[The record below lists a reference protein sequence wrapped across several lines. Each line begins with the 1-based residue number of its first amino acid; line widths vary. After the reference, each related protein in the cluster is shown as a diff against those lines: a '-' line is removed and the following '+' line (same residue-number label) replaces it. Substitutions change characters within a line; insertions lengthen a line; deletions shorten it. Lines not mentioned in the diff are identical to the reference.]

1 MPGGQADVM
10 VVVACREEG
19 DADLAK
25 VGGQVE
31 AEVVAE
37 ERDREVEVVDLQM
50 HVPNANGWVDWIG
63 RHTRSVR
70 RARRPI
76 IRVFIYRKVVFEGQ
90 SPHGPLDRWSA
101 DRACA

>member
-1 MPGGQADVM
+1 MPSGQADVM

-25 VGGQVE
+25 IGGQVE
-31 AEVVAE
+31 AAVVAV

-63 RHTRSVR
+63 RHTHSVR
-70 RARRPI
+70 RAHRPSSGCSSI
-76 IRVFIYRKVVFEGQ
+76 RKVVSEGQ